1 MNAVPFRKPDNTV
14 SSRPATVQ
22 NDDFSREV
30 EVTRANHALMGVL
43 KVRAKAPATLSLED
57 VKKLIEIEPD

>member
-1 MNAVPFRKPDNTV
+1 MNVVPFRKPNDKMN
-14 SSRPATVQ
+14 SRPVTAQ

-30 EVTRANHALMGVL
+30 EITRANQALMGVL
-43 KVRAKAPATLSLED
+43 KARAKAPATLSLED